1 MKSISLIF
9 TENAQNRRFSIVWPC
24 KYRFDS
30 DKIFRIILSQWELQA
45 DKKIKSTT
53 HLLQLCTYYMF
64 RHYQNDYETLACDC
78 LLRNALQLLLLS
90 NQRPKLLLLHVA
102 RGGVWFE
109 IHDNNW
115 GVQIHLDPQKLRS
128 FKKNSSTTEI
138 QPSLLLSANP
148 WNEMFG
154 LPPPPLLSFFNQ
166 QNSFKIQYVNNE
178 ELRQSCWG
186 SHSKFK
192 IKNYHHWDQL
202 NKKSGN
208 RRGWLTQFFLYTNS
222 LDVTLW
228 SFSAKKL

>member
-1 MKSISLIF
+1 MRF
-9 TENAQNRRFSIVWPC
+9 TDNAENRRFSTVWPC

-53 HLLQLCTYYMF
+53 HLLQLYTYYMF

-128 FKKNSSTTEI
+128 FKKFVFDYWDSTKLATLSKPLKWDVWASS
-138 QPSLLLSANP
+138 SS
-148 WNEMFG
+148 
-154 LPPPPLLSFFNQ
+154 S
-166 QNSFKIQYVNNE
+166 
-178 ELRQSCWG
+178 
-186 SHSKFK
+186 
-192 IKNYHHWDQL
+192 
-202 NKKSGN
+202 
-208 RRGWLTQFFLYTNS
+208 QFFQSTK
-222 LDVTLW
+222 
-228 SFSAKKL
+228 FI